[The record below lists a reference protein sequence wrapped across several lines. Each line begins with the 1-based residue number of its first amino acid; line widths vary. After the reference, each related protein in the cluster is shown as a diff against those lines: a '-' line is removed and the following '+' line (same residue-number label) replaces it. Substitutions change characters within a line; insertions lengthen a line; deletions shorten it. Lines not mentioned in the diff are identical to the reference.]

1 MANETLTSIPTVRGT
16 GKENL
21 SGSLVLVD
29 EKRFESEI
37 KRIDTAAA
45 DGKKAHEKFET
56 EVLRRFDK
64 VDARFDKVD
73 VRFDKFEKSVDSRFD
88 KVDERFEKAEKN
100 TNARFE
106 KLEKSI
112 DARFEKAE
120 KSTDA
125 KLEKLND
132 KIDSHFKWMITLLV
146 GTILVPIALQYF
158 AK

>member
-21 SGSLVLVD
+21 SAPLVIVE

-37 KRIDTAAA
+37 KRIDTAVA
-45 DGKKAHEKFET
+45 DGKKVHEKFET

-73 VRFDKFEKSVDSRFD
+73 VRFDKVDARFD
-88 KVDERFEKAEKN
+88 KIDARFEKVDV
-100 TNARFE
+100 RFE
-106 KLEKSI
+106 KLEESI

-120 KSTDA
+120 KNTDA
-125 KLEKLND
+125 KLDKLND